1 MKLDTNKALKS
12 VKYNNVD
19 VPLASGLNVFASET
33 QPTAQNGLWIKR
45 AKNEVSKIF
54 MGNDFVLSDGEGAT
68 FPNQYT
74 DDDNMNYSVLT
85 KEGNILVGRTFSG
98 HKWVGDSSK
107 GVLYIIKYDLDTGIF
122 TNESLAYTPAVN
134 MTNPHSYSS
143 NSVVKIGNKLYML
156 GYLRGTDLDVYDIDT
171 NVITNIGFVGIGS
184 GSDHYSKPI
193 AMCRFGNYLYTFTA
207 QFYGTSEGNGGA
219 IYKYDLTTGILTK
232 VSTSIKNPL
241 WYKDSV
247 IASGAAGVAYPY
259 GDIIY
264 VATRC
269 CVWLAFDPET
279 ETVSILNKGF
289 FGANNDLGF
298 TNNRSYGDA
307 SPWMGVF
314 GLSSD
319 IFFVGIG
326 GLWEST
332 FDSVYENSPYVV
344 RYDILSGTFTKSSIE
359 LGTVPSS
366 MSTSQFIGGYCIDG
380 GILYHLF
387 SKYQYKQ
394 TGSSSTSTQFNKK
407 VSKFSATSNDFDDG
421 TVICQLSGVENTTE
435 LYKDKLV
442 SLNVGFSRALFQQS
456 DGLKVQPAAIIK
468 NGVATD
474 IGGG

>member
-1 MKLDTNKALKS
+1 MSTILGS
-12 VKYNNVD
+12 
-19 VPLASGLNVFASET
+19 PLSIGGGGAKSGLNVFASET

-74 DDDNMNYSVLT
+74 DDNNMNYSVLT
-85 KEGNILVGRTFSG
+85 KEGNILVGRAFSG
-98 HKWVGDSSK
+98 RKWVGDSSK

-134 MTNPHSYSS
+134 MTNTHSYSS

-207 QFYGTSEGNGGA
+207 QFYDSSYDNQGV

-232 VSTSIKNPL
+232 VSTGIKNPL
-241 WYKDSV
+241 WYKDHV
-247 IASGAAGVAYPY
+247 IASGSAGVAYPY
-259 GDIIY
+259 GGIIY

-298 TNNRSYGDA
+298 PNNRSLGDA

-319 IFFVGIG
+319 IFFVGVG
-326 GLWEST
+326 GFWENNL
-332 FDSVYENSPYVV
+332 DSVYENSPYVV

-359 LGTVPSS
+359 LGTIPSS
-366 MSTSQFIGGYCIDG
+366 MPTSQFIGAYCVDG
-380 GILYHLF
+380 GILYHLL
-387 SKYQYKQ
+387 SKYVYKK
-394 TGSSSTSTQFNKK
+394 TGSSSTSSQLNNK
-407 VSKFSATSNDFDDG
+407 VSKFSVTSNDFDNG
-421 TVICQLSGVENTTE
+421 TVICQLSEIENTTE
-435 LYKDKLV
+435 LYKDQQM

-474 IGGG
+474 IGGGGNT